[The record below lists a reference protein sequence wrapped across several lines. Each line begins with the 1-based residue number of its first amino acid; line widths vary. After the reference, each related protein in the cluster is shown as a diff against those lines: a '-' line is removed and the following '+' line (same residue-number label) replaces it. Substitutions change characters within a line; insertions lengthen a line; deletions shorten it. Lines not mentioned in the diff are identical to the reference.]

1 MDRTRMEPIA
11 SCYAVLISDAQFR
24 GTVMSPVRPR
34 PALHVMDVANHAARM
49 AARFCRVFAEIRRS

>member
-24 GTVMSPVRPR
+24 GMVMSELRPR
-34 PALHVMDVANHAARM
+34 PALHVMDVANHVARM
-49 AARFCRVFAEIRRS
+49 AARFGSVFAEMRRS